1 MIYIYGDSHA
11 RFGFKDLELPHINL
25 YESSVTMF
33 RIGRDNKIINFN
45 NNIHNKHSMLCFVYG
60 EVDCRC
66 HIQKQIILGKNEDDI
81 INELICNYFTTIK
94 NNVNEY
100 KKIIVVG
107 IIPQRNKND
116 YEKIN
121 GEITHEYPFVGNDE
135 DRVRYT
141 TKMNELIKNYCYN
154 NDYIYFNPYDYY
166 TNEDGTLRSEFSD
179 TNVHLGNNSF
189 FLEKFIDLYKTI

>member
-11 RFGFKDLELPHINL
+11 RFGFKDLKLPHINL
-25 YESSVTMF
+25 YESSITMF
-33 RIGRDNKIINFN
+33 RIGRDNIIINFN
-45 NNIHNKHSMLCFVYG
+45 NNIHNKNSILCFVYG

-66 HIQKQIILGKNEDDI
+66 HIQKQIILGNNEDDI
-81 INELICNYFTTIK
+81 INGLICNYFTTIM
-94 NNVNEY
+94 NNLNEY

-189 FLEKFIDLYKTI
+189 FLEKFIDLCKTI